1 MEYAIMIEGQNGLN
15 WNNWKRMVRAVE
27 DFGFA
32 GLYRSDHYTNAS
44 APDKDS
50 LELWTSLTW
59 LADNTERIDFGPLV
73 SPFSF
78 RDPTM
83 TARIATSIDDLSGGR
98 LTLGMGA
105 GWQEREHN
113 NFGHHLGTMGERMD
127 RFSEGMDVVTML
139 LQNDE
144 PVSYDGDYYA
154 LRDAVML
161 PRPQRKGGPTI
172 LIGGNGMTRTLP
184 LVAKHAAIW
193 NGLFMPVE
201 AFKERNAQ
209 LDALLDANGRGRASV
224 KRTLMTGCYFGRN
237 DTELNSLMRSDLT
250 IEDYRKRG
258 LIIGTPNQVSEQL
271 AELAEAGVE
280 RIMLQWLALD
290 DIERL
295 EAMAKH
301 LL

>member
-15 WNNWKRMVRAVE
+15 WDNWKRISRAVE
-27 DFGFA
+27 DLGFA
-32 GLYRSDHYTNAS
+32 GIYRSDHYTNA
-44 APDKDS
+44 AGPDKDS

-59 LADNTERIDFGPLV
+59 LADNTSRVDFGPLV

-78 RDPTM
+78 REPTM
-83 TARIATSIDDLSGGR
+83 TARIAASIDDLSGGR

-105 GWQEREHN
+105 GWQEREHA
-113 NFGHHLGTMGERMD
+113 NFGHTLGTMTERMD
-127 RFSEGMDVVTML
+127 RFAEGMEIVTRL

-144 PVSYDGDYYA
+144 PVSYQGDYYS
-154 LRDAVML
+154 LNEAVLL

-201 AFKERNAQ
+201 TFKERNAR
-209 LDALLDANGRGRASV
+209 LDELLDAEGRARDSV
-224 KRTLMTGCYFGRN
+224 KRTMMTGCYFGRTDAEVKN
-237 DTELNSLMRSDLT
+237 QLRPDLT
-250 IEDYRKRG
+250 VEDYRKRG
-258 LIIGTPNQVSEQL
+258 LIIGTPNQVSDQL
-271 AELAEAGVE
+271 GELAEAGVE

-290 DIERL
+290 DIDRL
-295 EAMAKH
+295 EAMAQH